1 MGSTYLFLLAAHS
14 LWRWVVLG
22 AGLVA
27 TIAAWR
33 RVGGAHASH
42 AGRLA
47 KAWMIAADLQLLFGV
62 ALYALSPLPG
72 PAAGQGGEVFFLRV
86 IHPAVMLVA
95 LGLVHG
101 AKIIGQRGSRPR
113 LAAVLA
119 TLALLAFAAAVPWSR
134 PLLRW

>member
-1 MGSTYLFLLAAHS
+1 MGSAYLFLLAAHS

-22 AGLVA
+22 TGLLA
-27 TIAAWR
+27 IIAAWR
-33 RVGGAHASH
+33 RAAGSHTAS

-47 KAWMIAADLQLLFGV
+47 TLWMIAVDLQLVFGV

-72 PAAGQGGEVFFLRV
+72 PTAGQGGEAFFLRV

-101 AKIIGQRGSRPR
+101 AKILGKRGRPR
-113 LAAVLA
+113 TAAVMA
-119 TLALLAFAAAVPWSR
+119 TIALIGLAAAVPWSR